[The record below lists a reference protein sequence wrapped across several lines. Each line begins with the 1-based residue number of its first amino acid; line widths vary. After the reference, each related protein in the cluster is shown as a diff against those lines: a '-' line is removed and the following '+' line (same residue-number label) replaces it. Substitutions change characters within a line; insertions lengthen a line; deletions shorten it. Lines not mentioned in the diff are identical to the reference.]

1 MKDYLESLEK
11 LRRDAAEFAL
21 VRDLTTD
28 QKKRDMFANL
38 AAHLNGL
45 ADEVEKAIN
54 ATKKDGDV
62 AEEV

>member
-21 VRDLTTD
+21 IRDLTTD
-28 QKKRDMFANL
+28 KVKRETFTKL

-45 ADEVEKAIN
+45 ADELEKAMN
-54 ATKKDGDV
+54 ESKKNGDV
-62 AEEV
+62 SGKI